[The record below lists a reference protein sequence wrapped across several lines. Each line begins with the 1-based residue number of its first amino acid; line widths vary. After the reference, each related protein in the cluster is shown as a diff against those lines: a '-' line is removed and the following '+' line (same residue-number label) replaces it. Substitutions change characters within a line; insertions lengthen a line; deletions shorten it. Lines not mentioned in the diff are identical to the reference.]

1 MHFSK
6 YLKAA
11 FVNHWNLLIFLGS
24 AAFAVISGH
33 PDALLPIVN
42 AAWNSDP
49 RVVEILLAAGANPN
63 RTTRN
68 LPIEA
73 LFPAATRDDPDGQ
86 LIVRDLL
93 AAGAN
98 PCVHLSGMADFPR
111 ALEGMGGLT
120 PLEVATRYNK
130 TGSAAELRSAMKGK
144 C

>member
-1 MHFSK
+1 M
-6 YLKAA
+6 
-11 FVNHWNLLIFLGS
+11 
-24 AAFAVISGH
+24 
-33 PDALLPIVN
+33 PDEGALLPIVN